1 MEKVNHKRKK
11 IDYFKEVFTENY
23 LNKFS
28 SKEDKLKFIAVQ
40 FDKLNHY
47 LDYCIM
53 RDKFEIVQQ
62 LIEIQDFITK
72 YLKEM

>member
-1 MEKVNHKRKK
+1 MEKVNNKRKK

-47 LDYCIM
+47 LDYCIK
-53 RDKFEIVQQ
+53 RDKIEIVQQ
-62 LIEIQDFITK
+62 LIEIQEFITNF
-72 YLKEM
+72 LKKM